1 MGGKGIVNVG
11 KEKPLTELSLET
23 LHSQRKLLMGL
34 LGVMLGVAL
43 VFVGVLL
50 YRMTSGGETGKSNT
64 LLIVPFLAL
73 TTTSLPLQMR
83 LGAIRKEIARRAET
97 A

>member
-1 MGGKGIVNVG
+1 MGKG
-11 KEKPLTELSLET
+11 KPLTELSLEALQGQKKT
-23 LHSQRKLLMGL
+23 LAGV

-43 VFVGVLL
+43 VSMGAFAYLWL
-50 YRMTSGGETGKSNT
+50 TRGESSQPLT
-64 LLIVPFLAL
+64 LQIVSILAL

-83 LGAIRKEIARRAET
+83 LGAIRKEIARRSGT